1 MRMLKLPFLALLLL
15 VGMGLASPAQ
25 AALVARLGGQ
35 AVYDTD
41 RNITWLA
48 DANVIGSV
56 NWYAAN
62 TWAAGLNVGGFTGW
76 RLPTSDTACYPYNC
90 TNSELGHLYY
100 TEGGV
105 TQGRTITSSPYL
117 SRFFS
122 NMQNT
127 LYWSDTDYNPFAPK
141 PWGGIPHAWVFNTG
155 YGNQGVVNKKDSYSM
170 YAWAVRDGDVGGPAV
185 PEPEQY
191 MMMLVGGCAIWLRI
205 RARRR
210 G

>member
-25 AALVARLGGQ
+25 ATLVARLGGQ

-48 DANVIGSV
+48 NANVIGRV
-56 NWYAAN
+56 NWQTAKD
-62 TWAAGLNVGGFTGW
+62 WAAGLNVGGVTGW
-76 RLPTSDTACYPYNC
+76 RLPTALNTDLTGPCWGRNC
-90 TNSELGHLYY
+90 TGSELGHLYY
-100 TEGGV
+100 TVGGL
-105 TQGRTITSSPYL
+105 TFGPGQNITSSAYL
-117 SRFFS
+117 SSFFS
-122 NMQNT
+122 NMQNNT
-127 LYWSDTDYNPFAPK
+127 YWSGTEFPPYPPFA
-141 PWGGIPHAWVFNTG
+141 WLFATSGGWQST
-155 YGNQGVVNKKDSYSM
+155 YYKDTKNY
-170 YAWAVRDGDVGGPAV
+170 YAWAVRDGDIPAV

-191 MMMLVGGCAIWLRI
+191 MMMLVGGCAIWLRT